1 MALTD
6 RQIRQANQVGVLIDG
21 LGLRLKIS
29 ATGNGALSK
38 RWALRYTSPDGRR
51 RETGLGGFP
60 EVSLSEARK
69 RAAGLRQDVRAGID
83 PLAARTNAREARI
96 IEAARSLSFADCA
109 ARYITAHEVSW
120 RNPKHRQQWSNTLSA
135 YAFPVFGALPVD
147 QVDQAMVMNALD
159 PIWTVKPET
168 ASRLRGRI
176 EAILDWASVRGYR
189 KGDNPARWRG
199 HLEKALPARA
209 KTRRI
214 EHHAAVRFSEMPCFW
229 AALAAR
235 EGNGADC
242 LKFLV
247 LTAVRSGEARGA
259 RWGEIDVGERVWTIP
274 AARMKGGREHRV
286 PLSDPALAVL
296 EARRALSRYRL
307 GTADLVFE
315 SDLRAGAALSDMT
328 LGAVLKRMG
337 RSETVHGFR
346 SSFRDWAAER
356 TAFPREVA
364 EQALA
369 HTIGD
374 KVEAAYRRG
383 DLFEKRQR
391 LMAGWAQFLSG
402 RDDGKRRA

>member
-1 MALTD
+1 
-6 RQIRQANQVGVLIDG
+6 
-21 LGLRLKIS
+21 
-29 ATGNGALSK
+29 
-38 RWALRYTSPDGRR
+38 
-51 RETGLGGFP
+51 
-60 EVSLSEARK
+60 
-69 RAAGLRQDVRAGID
+69 
-83 PLAARTNAREARI
+83 
-96 IEAARSLSFADCA
+96 
-109 ARYITAHEVSW
+109 
-120 RNPKHRQQWSNTLSA
+120 
-135 YAFPVFGALPVD
+135 
-147 QVDQAMVMNALD
+147 
-159 PIWTVKPET
+159 
-168 ASRLRGRI
+168 
-176 EAILDWASVRGYR
+176 
-189 KGDNPARWRG
+189 
-199 HLEKALPARA
+199 
-209 KTRRI
+209 
-214 EHHAAVRFSEMPCFW
+214 MPCFW

-391 LMAGWAQFLSG
+391 LMAGWAQFLLG